1 MRRAPYLLAV
11 LVCGLAGAAIYL
23 WRELGQERAL
33 NAELRARVDAPAPSA
48 TTAVDSGA
56 PSLAAAATTMPP
68 DPAAPSVAAGPSVP
82 PPLSKRADRK
92 DDWQQDQRRALQDPR
107 YRQAWREQSRLT
119 YALRR
124 DNIMRLV
131 GLTQREAD
139 AVIELQIDRELALIE
154 EPNSLDQKR
163 YEVTES
169 AHQAKLRELLGEEKS
184 ARLQAYME
192 SRGSRM
198 QVDQFRNQLSGA
210 DMLRDDQVEP
220 LIAAMHVENAQLR
233 RDVEDYRQSQDWNN
247 MSDDQRREFDERRAE
262 LTREAHARMHDS
274 AAPILSHTQL
284 EKFDAMLARE
294 RERRAAKQR
303 MEGLSAKIG
312 GGADTPTD

>member
-1 MRRAPYLLAV
+1 
-11 LVCGLAGAAIYL
+11 
-23 WRELGQERAL
+23 
-33 NAELRARVDAPAPSA
+33 
-48 TTAVDSGA
+48 
-56 PSLAAAATTMPP
+56 
-68 DPAAPSVAAGPSVP
+68 
-82 PPLSKRADRK
+82 
-92 DDWQQDQRRALQDPR
+92 
-107 YRQAWREQSRLT
+107 
-119 YALRR
+119 
-124 DNIMRLV
+124 
-131 GLTQREAD
+131 
-139 AVIELQIDRELALIE
+139 
-154 EPNSLDQKR
+154 
-163 YEVTES
+163 
-169 AHQAKLRELLGEEKS
+169 
-184 ARLQAYME
+184 
-192 SRGSRM
+192 
-198 QVDQFRNQLSGA
+198 
-210 DMLRDDQVEP
+210 MLRDDQVEP

>member
-1 MRRAPYLLAV
+1 MRRALYLLAV

-33 NAELRARVDAPAPSA
+33 NAELRARLDAPAPSA

-68 DPAAPSVAAGPSVP
+68 DPAAPSVAAGPSSP

-139 AVIELQIDRELALIE
+139 AVIDLQIDRELALIE
-154 EPNSLDQKR
+154 EPNSLDPKR
-163 YEVTES
+163 YEVTEKR
-169 AHQAKLRELLGEEKS
+169 APGE
-184 ARLQAYME
+184 
-192 SRGSRM
+192 
-198 QVDQFRNQLSGA
+198 
-210 DMLRDDQVEP
+210 
-220 LIAAMHVENAQLR
+220 AA
-233 RDVEDYRQSQDWNN
+233 
-247 MSDDQRREFDERRAE
+247 
-262 LTREAHARMHDS
+262 
-274 AAPILSHTQL
+274 
-284 EKFDAMLARE
+284 
-294 RERRAAKQR
+294 
-303 MEGLSAKIG
+303 
-312 GGADTPTD
+312 